1 VHLDGSSC
9 HKQHHDIYSLAQRD
23 GAGRDCTC
31 SFNPMV
37 GTACYTV
44 GSSRRVML
52 KAAPCKLRRRCGEDC
67 IGCQKKPWL
76 HSGDIMYFN
85 KAWNRT
91 WTHGI
96 PHHDLEADGE
106 IGPRVSIALLCAE
119 ADFSVPYISNG
130 QGAEA
135 LACQIKA
142 SGASNNLLRAS
153 NHATQPKCSTNDGNG
168 ACQAQSTSVSS
179 GLEIE

>member
-1 VHLDGSSC
+1 
-9 HKQHHDIYSLAQRD
+9 
-23 GAGRDCTC
+23 
-31 SFNPMV
+31 
-37 GTACYTV
+37 
-44 GSSRRVML
+44 
-52 KAAPCKLRRRCGEDC
+52 
-67 IGCQKKPWL
+67 
-76 HSGDIMYFN
+76 MYFN

-142 SGASNNLLRAS
+142 S
-153 NHATQPKCSTNDGNG
+153 
-168 ACQAQSTSVSS
+168 
-179 GLEIE
+179 E